1 MTRPLDRLAT
11 ELAQA
16 EMPDELQPSHPDKV
30 QVSGSRWYFKDLGG
44 SLGKRFYYDS
54 LAGELVFRGR
64 LNDLESGSPDLTRQ
78 PVQPYV
84 LEPNFLTEETKELLI
99 GLDSTHSHHWEEAI
113 EELYEA
119 ATTEFT
125 TGTEFGLGFVP
136 ATSRTDI
143 VDIPF
148 YSDTNL
154 VTPASSG
161 IGLVVPLSS
170 LGIGS
175 ALVTTPHL
183 LEDKTAVSHYVT
195 VAENNDPK
203 ASGAVALH
211 IIKLAHERY
220 RGSVNVI
227 TPRDAFDDRIELK
240 HTGDF
245 GGNTAEIYYQWY
257 VRDVSPLAEA
267 GTPDGAYSNNWQVYA
282 QGLGL
287 NSIAFEGRPDITL
300 ADKFFFVRYGGLEEL
315 GEANEENVV
324 TNGLVFDSSWRNVLP
339 DDPEPDWSFASTNT
353 VPFQWAGAANSPQ
366 LQADGSKRYLPQLV
380 MGWVKRVL
388 DAINLYEARYSATF
402 SGDAPAT
409 YASMLQQAGGP
420 YIGPVALNSDKNNI
434 ENIGLIALYET
445 VLQRALD
452 LTSTPGSSNMGTDQ
466 ALLLAATRLSFLY
479 QLLGSE
485 AFYDAQNFVV
495 PQSEDSSTPLPTDA
509 FAFKNMVAN
518 PLQEELALLR
528 GTDFLKSYPAFN
540 RLFWNYVKADGEAYY
555 NANYNIHDVNNNG
568 LIDEADAAILYPM
581 GHGDAWGHYLS
592 ATKMHYA
599 LLKRPGFQWGARSE
613 LYSLLQNVLPVD
625 YLDEKTFATIA
636 GDKVRAGAA
645 ILKSTYRDAY
655 VSDPSGQWQGYED
668 TAQPARAWG
677 VSEWSRRVGQGAWF
691 DWLAVNAVT
700 PPPSTNQLEGLDRID
715 RNTTAAEIGSVAAGL
730 AEMQQLVNQAN
741 RGLNPLG
748 LDSDAMAFQADP
760 YYNGI
765 SWERNPPFKQA
776 LDKALKAV
784 ETAQG
789 FYEFASQADQQL
801 SRIANDTRALQEQA
815 ILQDL
820 EYRNRLIGLYGTPY
834 EGTIG
839 PGKIYAEGYNGPDL
853 LTYMYVKYSSYNDIA
868 PTNATFRYQS
878 LVTDINNQANTMDFQ
893 VGIEQAFTFNPANMS
908 DVLANFY
915 LDGSSSDELILA
927 KPGEDV
933 NPYYVNA
940 IYTRLPYETTSD
952 YGFQAPHEWGRRASP
967 GAIQDAIDEMLAAE
981 IELEVAR
988 VEQQTYLNKVK
999 MLAYSTLLKLES
1011 VQDSYNIAE
1020 AYAATKIG
1028 FETTKL
1034 ILGKFIAHGSKETF
1048 VNSTK
1053 NQPLE
1058 TQQLQ
1063 INKDENGVPKTWGTF
1078 NGLDLY
1084 APVRKALID
1093 ALEVKAKFEEASL
1106 IILEILNFAN
1116 ELSLITAEVLKEA
1129 GGEAISAYNE
1139 YVASLHELGEAI
1151 NEVWTGQ
1158 NAPLAGKIREL
1169 EAKGERVRAI
1179 VAEAER
1185 LVQERAALNMQI
1197 AAKAQRNRY
1206 ADLVTRMNRNAAMR
1220 NYDMA
1225 LDNAARYAWLA
1236 VKAYDYETSL
1246 SSGHPANAQGL
1257 LDQIVK
1263 TRSLGVVSGSDLVGI
1278 LTRLSANYDALEG
1291 QIGLNNGQSEANVLS
1306 LRTEM
1311 MRISPAAES
1320 DDRWRDA
1327 LNAALVPDLWQVPE
1341 FAEYCRPFA
1350 SPSNGPQPGLVLSFS
1365 TEIASGKNFFGQ
1377 PLSGLDHAF
1386 SPASYATKILSF
1398 TAAFVGYDEDGTGG
1412 NQQLSISPRFYLVP
1426 VGQDVQYCSDTL
1438 YPTPRSWSV
1447 VSQRIPVPYA
1457 FNTADLSNLNYQPT
1471 MNGSDGSYAERIRF
1485 GDSRAFITDNGI
1497 TGADD
1502 MWLPPLTPGW
1512 NSSSRL
1518 YGRSVWNTRWLLI
1531 LPGATLN
1538 VDKNAGLKR
1547 FVDTVTDIKLYLES
1561 YSNQGM

>member
-1 MTRPLDRLAT
+1 TNFPIVELGEISFYRNGVRLNNEITATNTGGDNPANSGPAALVDGNPSTVWLDRNGAPSTNETPSTVELDFGVPVSFDSYTFTTGADPGYTGRDPRKWIVSASTNRTDWVNVGFENANDLPEERSVESDWFGVNRNLFWDAPFTDASARIIRPLDRLAT

-30 QVSGSRWYFKDLGG
+30 DVSGSRWYFKDLGG
-44 SLGKRFYYDS
+44 SIGKRFYYDS

-64 LNDLESGSPDLTRQ
+64 LNDLESGEPDLTRQ

-99 GLDSTHSHHWEEAI
+99 GLDSTNNSEWEEAI
-113 EELYEA
+113 DELYEA

-125 TGTEFGLGFVP
+125 TGTEFGLGVVP

-148 YSDTNL
+148 YDEDDL
-154 VTPASSG
+154 VTPATNG
-161 IGLVVPLSS
+161 IGNVVPLSS

-175 ALVTTPHL
+175 ALVATPHF
-183 LEDKTAVSHYVT
+183 LEEDIDVPVYVT
-195 VAENNDPK
+195 LAENNHPQ

-211 IIKLAHERY
+211 IIKLAQDRY
-220 RGSVNVI
+220 RGSINVI

-267 GTPDGAYSNNWQVYA
+267 GTPDGAYSDNWQVYA

-287 NSIAFEGRPDITL
+287 NSIVFEGRPDITL

-315 GEANEENVV
+315 SEANEENVV
-324 TNGLVFDSSWRNVLP
+324 TNGLVSDSSWRNVLP
-339 DDPEPDWSFASTNT
+339 DDPEPEWGFAPLYE

-402 SGDAPAT
+402 TGDAPAT

-420 YIGPVALNSDKNNI
+420 YIGPVALNAEKDNI
-434 ENIGLIALYET
+434 ENTGLIALYET

-485 AFYDAQNFVV
+485 AFSDAQNFVV
-495 PQSEDSSTPLPTDA
+495 PQSADASTPLPTDA

-555 NANYNIHDVNNNG
+555 NANYNIHDMDNNG

-655 VSDPSGQWQGYED
+655 VSDPAGQWQGYED

-700 PPPSTNQLEGLDRID
+700 PAPSTNQLEGLDRID

-730 AEMQQLVNQAN
+730 AEMQQLVNHAN

-760 YYNGI
+760 FYNGI
-765 SWERNPPFKQA
+765 SWVSHPPFKQA
-776 LDKALKAV
+776 LDKALKAI
-784 ETAQG
+784 ETARG
-789 FYEFASQADQQL
+789 FYESASQADQQL
-801 SRIANDTRALQEQA
+801 RRIANDTRALQEQA

-868 PTNATFRYQS
+868 PTNATFLYQS
-878 LVTDINNQANTMDFQ
+878 LVEDINNQANPMDFQ
-893 VGIEQAFTFNPANMS
+893 VGIEQAWTFEPESMS

-915 LDGSSSDELILA
+915 LDGSSSDGLILA

-933 NPYYVNA
+933 NPDDVNV

-952 YGFQAPHEWGRRASP
+952 YAFQAPHEWGRRASP

-981 IELEVAR
+981 IELELGR
-988 VEQQTYLNKVK
+988 VEQNVYLNKVK

-1011 VQDSYNIAE
+1011 VQQSYNIAE
-1020 AYAATKIG
+1020 AYAVTKLSLEASKMAIEKVIAIGSGSIDTGGGYMLPYDKPASEGASYDGGVGQQSFDDIEVSEEAVPKSIGAFNGMDLLSAVRAALLQAGNVKTKIQEKYLRIWEG
-1028 FETTKL
+1028 
-1034 ILGKFIAHGSKETF
+1034 IAT
-1048 VNSTK
+1048 
-1053 NQPLE
+1053 
-1058 TQQLQ
+1058 
-1063 INKDENGVPKTWGTF
+1063 
-1078 NGLDLY
+1078 
-1084 APVRKALID
+1084 
-1093 ALEVKAKFEEASL
+1093 ALEFSL
-1106 IILEILNFAN
+1106 T
-1116 ELSLITAEVLKEA
+1116 TAEVLKEA

-1139 YVASLHELGEAI
+1139 YVASLHELGEAL

-1206 ADLVTRMNRNAAMR
+1206 A
-1220 NYDMA
+1220 
-1225 LDNAARYAWLA
+1225 
-1236 VKAYDYETSL
+1236 
-1246 SSGHPANAQGL
+1246 
-1257 LDQIVK
+1257 
-1263 TRSLGVVSGSDLVGI
+1263 
-1278 LTRLSANYDALEG
+1278 
-1291 QIGLNNGQSEANVLS
+1291 
-1306 LRTEM
+1306 
-1311 MRISPAAES
+1311 
-1320 DDRWRDA
+1320 
-1327 LNAALVPDLWQVPE
+1327 
-1341 FAEYCRPFA
+1341 
-1350 SPSNGPQPGLVLSFS
+1350 
-1365 TEIASGKNFFGQ
+1365 
-1377 PLSGLDHAF
+1377 
-1386 SPASYATKILSF
+1386 
-1398 TAAFVGYDEDGTGG
+1398 
-1412 NQQLSISPRFYLVP
+1412 
-1426 VGQDVQYCSDTL
+1426 
-1438 YPTPRSWSV
+1438 
-1447 VSQRIPVPYA
+1447 
-1457 FNTADLSNLNYQPT
+1457 
-1471 MNGSDGSYAERIRF
+1471 
-1485 GDSRAFITDNGI
+1485 
-1497 TGADD
+1497 
-1502 MWLPPLTPGW
+1502 
-1512 NSSSRL
+1512 
-1518 YGRSVWNTRWLLI
+1518 
-1531 LPGATLN
+1531 
-1538 VDKNAGLKR
+1538 
-1547 FVDTVTDIKLYLES
+1547 
-1561 YSNQGM
+1561 